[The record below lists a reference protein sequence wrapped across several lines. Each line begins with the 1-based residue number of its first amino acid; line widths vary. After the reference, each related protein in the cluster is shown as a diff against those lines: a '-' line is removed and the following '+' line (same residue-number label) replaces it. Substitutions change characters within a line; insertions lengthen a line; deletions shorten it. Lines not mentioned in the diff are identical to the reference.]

1 MPLDPLAALAIV
13 FGLQAK
19 HFLFDF
25 VFQSAWQIRNKGRY
39 GHPSGLVHA
48 GLHGL
53 GTLAVG
59 LLAAF
64 FGVLAILTA
73 VLMAAAD
80 LLVHYHIDWAKSQI
94 SRRMRLTP
102 DRRGFWIAF
111 GVDQAAHQATYLGL
125 LAAVILLNPMV

>member
-39 GHPSGLVHA
+39 GHPGGLVHA
-48 GLHGL
+48 GLHAL

-59 LLAAF
+59 LVAAF
-64 FGVLAILTA
+64 FGALSLLAA
-73 VLMAAAD
+73 VLMAVAE

-94 SRRMRLTP
+94 SRRLSLTP
-102 DRRGFWIAF
+102 DRRGFWIAL
-111 GVDQAAHQATYLGL
+111 GVDQAAHQATYFGL
-125 LAAVILLNPMV
+125 VAAVILMNPMV

>member
-39 GHPSGLVHA
+39 GHPGGLVHA
-48 GLHGL
+48 GLHAL

-59 LLAAF
+59 LVAAF
-64 FGVLAILTA
+64 FGALSLLAA
-73 VLMAAAD
+73 VLMAVAE

-94 SRRMRLTP
+94 SRRLSLTP
-102 DRRGFWIAF
+102 DRRGFWIAL
-111 GVDQAAHQATYLGL
+111 GVDQAAHQATYFGL
-125 LAAVILLNPMV
+125 VAAVILMSPMV